1 MLTLRYM
8 RQQAVTDGAKHMVA
22 AKPILAAIL
31 ALGVGYV
38 AYPYA
43 TLYRLD
49 RAIHRGDATALQT
62 LVDWPSVREGIKEDI
77 CDSIGNDPAQKVSD
91 GELPAFGASFV
102 RGVTANAVDQ
112 QVTPQRLAALAHSDV
127 DRAGPRGADTQVSKA
142 FFTGPTD
149 FEVSLRVPG
158 QPGPIRLR
166 MTLQDADW
174 RVTRIWLPPHLLQEA
189 NAGT

>member
-1 MLTLRYM
+1 MI
-8 RQQAVTDGAKHMVA
+8 A

-31 ALGVGYV
+31 AIGAGYV

-49 RAIHRGDATALQT
+49 RAIHHGDATALQT
-62 LVDWPSVREGIKEDI
+62 LVDWPSVRQGIKQDI
-77 CDSIGNDPAQKVSD
+77 CDRIGNDPAQKVSD

-102 RGVTANAVDQ
+102 RGVTTNAVDE
-112 QVTPQRLAALAHSDV
+112 QVTPQRLVALAHSD
-127 DRAGPRGADTQVSKA
+127 AGTSTPRGADTHVSKA

-149 FEVSLRVPG
+149 FEVSLKVSG

-174 RVTRIWLPPHLLQEA
+174 RVTRIWLPPRLLQEA